1 MEYLQ
6 SDIIE
11 PVKKSL
17 IPATL
22 YALIGVFLVIISM
35 FFIPAV
41 GELIKGPL
49 LFLLPFFIFSLLGAA
64 LIFLTIKGKV
74 KGKLKKFLILTGAS
88 AAGFFV
94 STLLHNFLY
103 ALAIITSHIVILKY
117 IFEFLHATF
126 FIIAIFVCPSG
137 FLIGVVGSIVLFIKK
152 RK

>member
-1 MEYLQ
+1 M
-6 SDIIE
+6 
-11 PVKKSL
+11 KKSL
-17 IPATL
+17 IPATF
-22 YALIGVFLVIISM
+22 YTLIGVFLVIASI

-41 GELIKGPL
+41 TELIKGPL
-49 LFLLPFFIFSLLGAA
+49 FLLPFFVFSLLGAA

-94 STLLHNFLY
+94 SILLHNFLY
-103 ALAIITSHIVILKY
+103 ALAVITSHIVVLKY
-117 IFEFLHATF
+117 FFEFLHATF
-126 FIIAIFVCPSG
+126 FIIAIFVCPPG

>member
-1 MEYLQ
+1 M
-6 SDIIE
+6 II
-11 PVKKSL
+11 VS
-17 IPATL
+17 I
-22 YALIGVFLVIISM
+22 
-35 FFIPAV
+35 FFVPAV
-41 GELIKGPL
+41 GELIEGSL
-49 LFLLPFFIFSLLGAA
+49 LFLSPFLIFSLLGAA

-103 ALAIITSHIVILKY
+103 ALAIVTSHIVILKY

-126 FIIAIFVCPSG
+126 FIIAIFVCPPG

-152 RK
+152 RKSR